1 MARRSQEKLSRGNR
15 RGMVVIAGVVAV
27 LLVVFMVQSRQIS
40 VKNASYE
47 SQKEELTQKL
57 QDEELRSGEIDKLK
71 DYVNST
77 EFIEKMASLDWSMTM
92 RLYLRPKNEDL
103 RDTARQYPFSF
114 A

>member
-27 LLVVFMVQSRQIS
+27 LLVVLMVQSRQIS

-77 EFIEKMASLDWSMTM
+77 EFIEKMAREKLGLVYDDEIIF
-92 RLYLRPKNEDL
+92 KAEK
-103 RDTARQYPFSF
+103 
-114 A
+114 